1 MELHSGINW
10 KTNHDHRGVLTVSL
24 NIPDHSVNTFNR
36 EVMEELRELIDSLEP
51 LCKSTDHDTTTTER
65 VIEAIVFKSGK
76 PSGFIAGADINQVES
91 ITSPTEAEAISQAG
105 QILFHRI
112 SQLPVPT
119 IAVIRGACLGG
130 GLEFALACDFR
141 LVFDDSST
149 RLGLPEVQLGILP
162 AWGGTQRLPKQV
174 GLQTALE
181 MMLKGKDLSARQAK
195 QAGLVDHCWSDK
207 EFSEKETHFID
218 TLLKDSSSQK
228 SRSTSGKSL
237 KNWFLDSTGFGR
249 QLILNRAQSGIQK
262 RDAQYPALGNILEAT
277 RQGIVSGFEQGL
289 TFERKALG
297 KLLFDSRSRNLI
309 RLFLLRNRAR
319 QSIQMVSDSSK
330 IKHVGVIGAGPM
342 GTGIAQWAAF
352 NGFHVVLC
360 DIDPNKLSAASVT
373 IDHLFNKA
381 VQHHFLTAQEADRR
395 KSLIQTGVSSAD
407 FQPCELVIEAVSE
420 KWEIKQTVLQQL
432 NKQLK
437 PDTLIASN
445 TSSLSINQLAETIAQ
460 PERFA
465 GLHFFNPPHL
475 MKLIEVVQGS
485 ETSAETID
493 RLRCFSRDLG
503 KIPILVQDSP
513 GFLVNRVLFP
523 YLAESIRLVV
533 EGVNVKTIDT
543 QMRRFGMPMGPLEL
557 LDSIGL
563 DVAADISQTLSSFS
577 TEATSTIELLQ
588 KMVQKG
594 WVGKKQ
600 KRGFYYHETKKPTVN
615 PAVSTL
621 ADSISKVQGAFSK
634 HPVDENNIESR
645 LVYLMINEAARCL
658 GEEIVEEADMID
670 LALVYGTGFAPF
682 TGGPL
687 RLAADLGFHTVVST
701 LDALQDRHGERFQS
715 CSVLRSLADPSI
727 RVTDQDKDYP
737 FDLIQSVQPS
747 ESRSF

>member
-1 MELHSGINW
+1 MDLHSGINW
-10 KTNHDHRGVLTVSL
+10 KTDHDSRGVLTVSL

-36 EVMEELRELIDSLEP
+36 EVMEELHELIDSIEP
-51 LCKSTDHDTTTTER
+51 LCESTNYDTAKTGR
-65 VIEAIVFKSGK
+65 AIEAIVFKSGK

-91 ITSPTEAEAISQAG
+91 ITSPTEAEAISQSG

-218 TLLKDSSSQK
+218 MLLKNSTSQII
-228 SRSTSGKSL
+228 RSTSGKSL
-237 KNWFLDSTGFGR
+237 KHWFLDSTTFGR
-249 QLILNRAQSGIQK
+249 QLIFKRAQSGIQK
-262 RDAQYPALGNILEAT
+262 RASQYPALGEILEAT
-277 RQGIVSGFEQGL
+277 RQGILSGFEEGL

-297 KLLFDSRSRNLI
+297 RLLFDSRSRNLI

-319 QSIQMVSDSSK
+319 QSIQTVSDCPK
-330 IKHVGVIGAGPM
+330 LKNVGIIGAGPM

-352 NGFHVVLC
+352 NGFNVVLC
-360 DIDPNKLSAASVT
+360 DIDPKKISASSVT
-373 IDHLFNKA
+373 INHLFNKA
-381 VQHHFLTAQEADRR
+381 VQHHFLTSREADRR
-395 KSLIQTGVSSAD
+395 KSLIQTGISSSD
-407 FQPCELVIEAVSE
+407 FQSCELVIEAVSE
-420 KWEIKQTVLQQL
+420 QWEIKKNVLQQL
-432 NKQLK
+432 NRQLN

-445 TSSLSINQLAETIAQ
+445 TSSLSIDQLSATIAQ

-485 ETSAETID
+485 ETSDKTID

-533 EGVNVKTIDT
+533 EGMNVKTIDT

-563 DVAADISQTLSSFS
+563 DVASDISQTLSSFPA
-577 TEATSTIELLQ
+577 EATPIIELLQ

-600 KRGFYYHETKKPTVN
+600 NRGFYYHGTKQSTIN

-621 ADSISKVQGAFSK
+621 ADSISELHGISSK

-658 GEEIVEEADMID
+658 EEDIVEEADMID

-701 LDALQDRHGERFQS
+701 LDALQDRHGERFQA
-715 CSVLRSLADPSI
+715 CSVLRSLADPST
-727 RVTDQDKDYP
+727 RGPEQDKDHP
-737 FDLIQSVQPS
+737 FSLMQSAQPS

>member
-105 QILFHRI
+105 QVLFHRI

-218 TLLKDSSSQK
+218 TLLKDSSSLK

-249 QLILNRAQSGIQK
+249 QLIFNRAQSGIQK
-262 RDAQYPALGNILEAT
+262 RDAQYPALGKILEAT

-289 TFERKALG
+289 TCERKALG

-352 NGFHVVLC
+352 NGFNVVLC

-432 NKQLK
+432 NRQLK

-513 GFLVNRVLFP
+513 GFLV
-523 YLAESIRLVV
+523 
-533 EGVNVKTIDT
+533 
-543 QMRRFGMPMGPLEL
+543 
-557 LDSIGL
+557 
-563 DVAADISQTLSSFS
+563 
-577 TEATSTIELLQ
+577 
-588 KMVQKG
+588 
-594 WVGKKQ
+594 
-600 KRGFYYHETKKPTVN
+600 KRGFYSHETKKPTVN

-621 ADSISKVQGAFSK
+621 ADSISEVQGAFSK

-658 GEEIVEEADMID
+658 GEEIVEEADLID

-701 LDALQDRHGERFQS
+701 LDALQDRHGERFQA

-727 RVTDQDKDYP
+727 RVTDQDQDYP
-737 FDLIQSVQPS
+737 FDLMQSVQPS